1 MKRAVIIWFAL
12 LGGIASA
19 QAGASANIVY
29 RDIARSHGH
38 SRGEAAFEA
47 AANNCYAQTGEAADA
62 PAYRQCMLGQGY
74 KAQFARS
81 AGTVST
87 RAARPVRTAA
97 ARAARPANESCFF
110 LSLLFGCD
118 SSSVAPSSASVRNAG
133 APGAPAASDNTS
145 NDIPSP
151 TYSSNDS
158 SSSDMAA
165 QMAAAN
171 SEAATNQAVNAA
183 QDANIAAQAAATLTE
198 TQANNSPP
206 PM

>member
-1 MKRAVIIWFAL
+1 MKRAVIISFAL

-19 QAGASANIVY
+19 QAGASANVVY

-38 SRGEAAFEA
+38 WRGEAAFEA
-47 AANNCYAQTGEAADA
+47 AANNCSAQTGQAADA

-81 AGTVST
+81 AGAVAA
-87 RAARPVRTAA
+87 RAAGPVRTAT

-110 LSLLFGCD
+110 LSFLFGCD
-118 SSSVAPSSASVRNAG
+118 LSSGAGVRTARAPRGPV
-133 APGAPAASDNTS
+133 ASDNNS
-145 NDIPSP
+145 ADIPSP
-151 TYSSNDS
+151 TYSSNDT

-165 QMAAAN
+165 QMAASN
-171 SEAATNQAVNAA
+171 SEAATNQAVAAA
-183 QDANIAAQAAATLTE
+183 QDMNNAAQAAATLTE
-198 TQANNSPP
+198 TQANNAPP